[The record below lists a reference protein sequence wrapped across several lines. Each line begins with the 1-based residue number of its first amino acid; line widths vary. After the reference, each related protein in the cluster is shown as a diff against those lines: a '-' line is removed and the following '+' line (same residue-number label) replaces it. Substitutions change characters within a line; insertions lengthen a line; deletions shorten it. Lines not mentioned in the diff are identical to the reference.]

1 MIFCR
6 YNRLGS
12 AMTICSRWEA
22 SGPAIGILWR
32 LNDAQRVDSNINSL
46 ESIQRSM
53 VKTKI
58 HLSLH
63 TKKHYRTVNSSK

>member
-1 MIFCR
+1 MIFCH

-46 ESIQRSM
+46 Q
-53 VKTKI
+53 
-58 HLSLH
+58 
-63 TKKHYRTVNSSK
+63 NC